1 VRIPSPTRE
10 AMVIA
15 TPRIPGLELHLPAN
29 TTIRDRDG
37 RIVREISLTKIPVDQ
52 PPFPLPAG
60 VETPVYFTAQ
70 PGGAYIHTAGYGP
83 KGASLVYPGGPRLY
97 PGDEVNFWH
106 YDPEQKGWH
115 VYGLGQVTLDG
126 RQVRPN
132 PGVSLYA
139 FTGAMIGAPWTPGPP
154 GSYGPPDSDPV
165 DLSTGQFVMEK
176 TDLVVQDVIPLVLTR
191 TYYSGDSGA
200 RPFGIG
206 STFPYAMF
214 LWSANQYTEV
224 DLILPTGKRIHY
236 VRTSG
241 GRGFQDAV
249 FEHTASPTAFFKSVI
264 DWNGNGAPAAGARR
278 VVAARRERGWGP
290 ASSEQSQ
297 RSADAAQV
305 SRRVA
310 PDIAPRHER
319 ESDAG
324 SAVAAA
330 LRTLPPGCQHLSVLA
345 GPHPRSR
352 RLDSLRSLAAAAGAR
367 RQRQPADI
375 DGRTREGDDLD
386 LRRHSLE
393 RERSASRRA
402 REWGWGPTSSEK

>member
-1 VRIPSPTRE
+1 MPAHSVADARGDGHHDAADSGAR
-10 AMVIA
+10 A
-15 TPRIPGLELHLPAN
+15 TPTGEHHDPGS
-29 TTIRDRDG
+29 DG
-37 RIVREISLTKIPVDQ
+37 RLVREISLTKIPVDQ
-52 PPFPLPAG
+52 PPFPLTAG

-70 PGGAYIHTAGYGP
+70 PGGAYLHTTGYGP
-83 KGASLVYPGGPRLY
+83 KGASLVYPPGPRLH
-97 PGDEVNFWH
+97 PRDDVNFWH

-115 VYGLGQVTLDG
+115 VYGLRQVTPDG

-132 PGVSLYA
+132 SGVSLYA
-139 FTGAMIGAPWTPGPP
+139 FTGAMIGAPWTPGPD
-154 GSYGPPDSDPV
+154 GGNGPTDSDPV

-278 VVAARRERGWGP
+278 VAAARPRAGVGPRE
-290 ASSEQSQ
+290 
-297 RSADAAQV
+297 
-305 SRRVA
+305 
-310 PDIAPRHER
+310 H
-319 ESDAG
+319 
-324 SAVAAA
+324 
-330 LRTLPPGCQHLSVLA
+330 
-345 GPHPRSR
+345 
-352 RLDSLRSLAAAAGAR
+352 
-367 RQRQPADI
+367 
-375 DGRTREGDDLD
+375 
-386 LRRHSLE
+386 
-393 RERSASRRA
+393 
-402 REWGWGPTSSEK
+402 